1 MTAKN
6 RLAVYRKRAAETKN
20 PAFADWRKN
29 RYAINRDG
37 WRKTCQQFTRRDD
50 GRKIYADNFEII
62 GEKFAD
68 AGDIVRLDYT
78 GWFCDSWQNGVI
90 RGAVTKLRT
99 AKGTLYIPATYC
111 SEWDGVTLYI
121 GDAETVEKGG
131 DETAH
136 ENAQRDAARSA
147 DHYAERE
154 AETARDDDAKYQAE
168 QQAETL
174 RDDIKAARAHVR
186 ELCAA
191 IKAQRKSGEIMPA
204 ICAALVADIR
214 RAAGDIRRDIRRITE
229 LKANYWLA
237 VE

>member
-1 MTAKN
+1 MTAKT
-6 RLAVYRKRAAETKN
+6 RLATYRRAAAETKN

-29 RYAINRDG
+29 RYILNRNG
-37 WRKTCQQFTRRDD
+37 WRKTAQQFTRSDD

-62 GEKFAD
+62 GEKLAD
-68 AGDIVRLDYT
+68 SGDIVRLDYS

-90 RGAVTKLRT
+90 RGAVVKLRSPV
-99 AKGTLYIPATYC
+99 GCWYIPATYC
-111 SEWDGVTLYI
+111 SEWDGITLYMR
-121 GDAETVEKGG
+121 DAELVIKGG
-131 DETAH
+131 REEAH
-136 ENAQRDAARSA
+136 QNASEEAARSA

-154 AETARDDDAKYQAE
+154 AEQSRDDDAKYQAE
-168 QQAETL
+168 QQAENL

-214 RAAGDIRRDIRRITE
+214 RAAGDIRRDIRRIIA
-229 LKANYWLA
+229 LKENYWLA
-237 VE
+237 IE